1 MEAQVPHKRGLLGR
15 KLATIKLYGDVI
27 ECRIVGIGVSGL
39 QCPDHSHIVVEIG
52 SLGGDHRVL
61 ASATPEPQRGG
72 GAPTVGLPHGCNS
85 KLISEVSLGR
95 GGETCPS

>member
-1 MEAQVPHKRGLLGR
+1 MEAQVPQKRGLLGR

-27 ECRIVGIGVSGL
+27 ERRIVGIGVSGF

-61 ASATPEPQRGG
+61 AGATPE
-72 GAPTVGLPHGCNS
+72 H
-85 KLISEVSLGR
+85 K
-95 GGETCPS
+95 GEGERPL